1 MQIEFYFN
9 DYETTSAMAT
19 DLDNKIKSDSDADSG
34 ANYTL
39 LTTLATRQ
47 AFGTLEYTNTTETP
61 LIFLKEISSDG
72 NVNTVDVIFPFH
84 PIAIYLNPDILRYL
98 LDPIFIQTEADHWPF
113 QFTIHDIGTSFPN
126 ATGHDNGMD
135 EMQPLEECG
144 NIIIMTLAYA
154 QRKNDTAYL
163 QQHYDL
169 LRQWNDYLVNDS
181 LVPAAQISTDDF
193 AGSLVNQTNLAV
205 KGIIG
210 IEAMAVIANLTGNF
224 DDGAN
229 FTNISHSYIDQW
241 VDLSAAAG
249 ANPPHTT
256 LNYGNDSTY
265 SLLYN
270 IFPDKELGLGLV
282 PQQTFDQQSAFYPT
296 IISQYNYG
304 APLDTRGNY
313 TKGDWEIY
321 VASVASPDTKMEFIN
336 AIAKWV
342 SETPTNLPLSDLYY
356 AESGDYPVIQNNTV
370 LFAARPVVGGFFA
383 PLALNSAPPAPVS
396 IPGTTNGTTNGTS
409 KRWIA

>member
-1 MQIEFYFN
+1 M
-9 DYETTSAMAT
+9 TK
-19 DLDNKIKSDSDADSG
+19 DLDDKIKADSDAEAG

-39 LTTLATRQ
+39 LTTLAVRQ
-47 AFGTLEYTNTTETP
+47 AFGALEYANTTDNP

-84 PIAIYLNPDILRYL
+84 PITIYLNPDILRYL
-98 LDPIFIQTEADHWPF
+98 LDPIYINSENFHWPF
-113 QFTIHDIGTSFPN
+113 QFTIHDIGARFPN
-126 ATGHDNGMD
+126 ATGHDDGEA

-154 QRKNDTAYL
+154 QRKNDTEYL
-163 QQHYDL
+163 NQHYTI

-181 LVPAAQISTDDF
+181 LIPANQISTDDF
-193 AGSLVNQTNLAV
+193 AGSLANQTNLAV

-210 IEAMAVIANLTGNF
+210 IEAMAVIANLTGHF

-229 FTNISHSYIDQW
+229 FTNISHTYIDQW
-241 VDLSAAAG
+241 VDLAAAAG
-249 ANPPHTT
+249 ADPPHTT

-282 PQQTFDQQSAFYPT
+282 PQQTFDQQSDFYPA
-296 IISQYNYG
+296 IIANYTYG

-313 TKGDWEIY
+313 TKSDWQIY
-321 VASVASPDTKMEFIN
+321 CASVASPDTKAAFIDK
-336 AIAKWV
+336 IASFV
-342 SETPTNLPLSDLYY
+342 SGTPTNTPLTDLFYV
-356 AESGDYPVIQNNTV
+356 ESGDHPVINNQTV
-370 LFAARPVVGGFFA
+370 LFENRPVVGGFFA
-383 PLALNSAPPAPVS
+383 PLALQSAPQAPVS
-396 IPGTTNGTTNGTS
+396 VPGPS
-409 KRWIA
+409 EER